1 MNSNKEKNPIFDI
14 LFDSIMDESR
24 FKIKYEG
31 LLPDIV
37 SLAETL
43 KWKTEDKISIRII
56 NDEGKSSIIIDNLSM
71 SKNILPEDE
80 KQPFYP

>member
-80 KQPFYP
+80 KQPFYL